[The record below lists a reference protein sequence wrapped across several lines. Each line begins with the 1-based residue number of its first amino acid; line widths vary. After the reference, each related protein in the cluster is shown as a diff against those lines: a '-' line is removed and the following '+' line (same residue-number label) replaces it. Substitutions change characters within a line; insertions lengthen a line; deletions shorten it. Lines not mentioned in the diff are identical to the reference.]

1 MDVTTSRTSRTT
13 NDRTLRRAMLSTPAR
28 APPPPPPTLGGMASR
43 GGAATAGARR
53 VVRTMARTEARHR
66 GSVPRPS
73 SAMVRLGGGA
83 ARVGGRAPVVARGFG
98 SGRSSRDAYDGE
110 FEALARGD
118 EMMDAKMNSAPGARV
133 ESDDL
138 NSDLRDRTLQAI
150 EKSNYRATVGDAS
163 AISGASVYDTQ
174 KALNALAADTGATLE
189 VSNVGDLTYVFPKS
203 TKAILSSKSFKMK
216 VEPVMS
222 GVKSL
227 ASYLFRVAFGTSLVA
242 SIMIVYTAIFA
253 LLSAQRSGDRDDRG
267 RSYGGPRFYFYPS
280 DLLWYWDPYYYR
292 RPRRRDREMN
302 FFESVFS
309 FVFGDG
315 DPNLDFEKRRW
326 ELVGRAIRKNKGV
339 MTAEQLAP
347 YLDTVGYEDES
358 FVLPAL
364 TRFEGTPEVN
374 SVSGTIIYRFP
385 NMESTA
391 GRVSAVGRG
400 DSGALA
406 QEERWA
412 FSLAEPSQRFLAGLL
427 GVANIVGVIILANMI
442 NDPKLMYHSRE
453 YVDLARSFAGLLPGL
468 FTYGVLFFVVPI
480 LRVIRNMGKN
490 QAIDARNNARL
501 LAARRV
507 ANPEPRLA
515 AKLAAAS
522 SASSQRVVGDAVYTS
537 KEGGGDD
544 FELSDFD
551 RRLRERN

>member
-1 MDVTTSRTSRTT
+1 M
-13 NDRTLRRAMLSTPAR
+13 AR
-28 APPPPPPTLGGMASR
+28 VR
-43 GGAATAGARR
+43 GG
-53 VVRTMARTEARHR
+53 VVRVDE
-66 GSVPRPS
+66 
-73 SAMVRLGGGA
+73 
-83 ARVGGRAPVVARGFG
+83 RASIVARGFG

-118 EMMDAKMNSAPGARV
+118 EAVDAKMNSAPGARV

-150 EKSNYRATVGDAS
+150 EKANYRATVGDVS
-163 AISGASVYDTQ
+163 AISGASVFDTQ

-216 VEPVMS
+216 MEPVMS

-347 YLDTVGYEDES
+347 YLDTAGYEDES

-374 SVSGTIIYRFP
+374 SVSGSIIYRFP

-400 DSGALA
+400 DSDALV
-406 QEERWA
+406 QEERWV

-453 YVDLARSFAGLLPGL
+453 YVELARSFAGLLPGL
-468 FTYGVLFFVVPI
+468 FTYGVLFFVVPV

-501 LAARRV
+501 LAARRI

>member
-1 MDVTTSRTSRTT
+1 
-13 NDRTLRRAMLSTPAR
+13 MLSTPAR
-28 APPPPPPTLGGMASR
+28 APTTIGGMASR
-43 GGAATAGARR
+43 GGAATAARGARAMAGARR
-53 VVRTMARTEARHR
+53 AMHARMMKASHR
-66 GSVPRPS
+66 GSAPRPS
-73 SAMVRLGGGA
+73 SAM
-83 ARVGGRAPVVARGFG
+83 ARVRGGVVRVDERASIVARGFG

-118 EMMDAKMNSAPGARV
+118 EAVDAKMNSAPGARV

-150 EKSNYRATVGDAS
+150 EKANYRATVGDVS
-163 AISGASVYDTQ
+163 AISGASVFDTQ

-216 VEPVMS
+216 MEPVMS

-253 LLSAQRSGDRDDRG
+253 LLSAQRSGDRNDRG

-347 YLDTVGYEDES
+347 YLDTAGYEDES

-374 SVSGTIIYRFP
+374 SVSGSIIYRFP

-400 DSGALA
+400 DSDALV

-412 FSLAEPSQRFLAGLL
+412 FSLAEPSQQFLAGLL

-453 YVDLARSFAGLLPGL
+453 YVELARSFAGLLPGL
-468 FTYGVLFFVVPI
+468 FTYGVLFFVVPV

-501 LAARRV
+501 LAARRI

-544 FELSDFD
+544 FEISDFD

>member
-1 MDVTTSRTSRTT
+1 
-13 NDRTLRRAMLSTPAR
+13 
-28 APPPPPPTLGGMASR
+28 
-43 GGAATAGARR
+43 
-53 VVRTMARTEARHR
+53 
-66 GSVPRPS
+66 
-73 SAMVRLGGGA
+73 
-83 ARVGGRAPVVARGFG
+83 
-98 SGRSSRDAYDGE
+98 
-110 FEALARGD
+110 
-118 EMMDAKMNSAPGARV
+118 MMDAKMNSAPGARV

-537 KEGGGDD
+537 KEGGGDG